1 MQDNLYIRST
11 ERYYDR
17 ASFSRSLKEYHLG
30 SSGGARE
37 LICETTKRGVQNCI
51 DEVSNFGWEYV
62 SCNKTNRQLFNRAA
76 MKSTYSVFES
86 SFNDD
91 DLAIVQVK
99 FEINNKIS
107 GIPGL
112 FELQEEFFGKVRK
125 FDTTDTKLENIPN
138 FPLWLKILIGF
149 GVLCCAFNPYGGIL
163 LLIISA
169 FFIRKRRTK
178 FASQIKNNKEKNRII
193 KEYDKSMKNILNE
206 ASSLLK

>member
-1 MQDNLYIRST
+1 MENNLYIRST

-62 SCNKTNRQLFNRAA
+62 SCDKTNRQLFNRAA

-99 FEINNKIS
+99 FEISNKIS

-112 FELQEEFFGKVRK
+112 FELQEEFFSKVRK

-138 FPLWLKILIGF
+138 FPLWLKILIGL
-149 GVLCCAFNPYGGIL
+149 GVWSCVFNPYGGIL
-163 LLIISA
+163 VLMISA
-169 FFIRKRRTK
+169 FFIWNRRGK
-178 FASQIKNNKEKNRII
+178 FSSEISNNKEKKRVIN
-193 KEYDKSMKNILNE
+193 EYHESMKNILKE
-206 ASSLLK
+206 ASALLK